1 MKKIKRDITNECY
14 IPMYMSMEC
23 DLFRFFSVQIL
34 Q

>member
-14 IPMYMSMEC
+14 IPMYVSMES
-23 DLFRFFSVQIL
+23 DLFRFSSVQIL